1 MNKLKDSEE
10 IILASTCLLL
20 SIAHAD
26 DNVDKNEAS
35 IINEILQDFFS
46 INAEQSKKMMIQ
58 AEIDLK
64 KSTDYFYYGNKLN
77 NYFSLTDK
85 IDFLSCIFE
94 VAYSDGEYH
103 YMEEHMIKKIANM
116 LHIENKDLIN
126 VKMDIKRLF
135 KLDN

>member
-20 SIAHAD
+20 SIAQAD
-26 DNVDKNEAS
+26 DNVDKDES
-35 IINEILQDFFS
+35 KIINEILQDFFN
-46 INAEQSKKMMIQ
+46 IKEEQSEKIIIQ

-64 KSTDYFYYGNKLN
+64 KSTDYFYYRNKLN
-77 NYFSLTDK
+77 DHFSLTDK

-116 LHIENKDLIN
+116 LHIENKDLVN

>member
-1 MNKLKDSEE
+1 MNDSKE

-20 SIAHAD
+20 SIANAD
-26 DNVDKNEAS
+26 DNIDDSEMN
-35 IINEILQDFFS
+35 IINEIIQDFFN
-46 INAEQSKKMMIQ
+46 INKNKSK
-58 AEIDLK
+58 EIIEEGYKNLK
-64 KSTDYFYYGNKLN
+64 ESTDYFYYGKKINDN
-77 NYFSLTDK
+77 FSLSDK

-103 YMEEHMIKKIANM
+103 YLEEHMIKKIANM
-116 LHIENKDLIN
+116 LHIENKDLVN